1 MKKNPFISRLAT
13 SVAAVALTIGMAF
26 TFSACSDDDE
36 VVDPATTEPSR
47 LSVPTVNEV
56 AEADITTSSL
66 KFSWAAV
73 EGASSYSAQIRL
85 SEAGDIYRERIVE
98 DVTEVTFENL
108 NDNTEYWFRVRAN
121 HKLNEGCNS
130 AYSEYKM
137 VQTVAADP
145 AIPQL
150 AVPANVMCDKSKTTE
165 TELTFMWDSVEGAT
179 AGYAVTLT
187 SIGKDD
193 VTATTTATTY
203 TFSGLEKGVQYFFTV
218 RACEVKEG
226 DKVVYT
232 ASKNSGAVKATTV
245 GQLPTP
251 QNLKSQDKMSQAVR
265 FVWDAVPNAKDYYY
279 ELQTLDLVGDPKTVK
294 EGLMKEISGAITP
307 GNPVREEATTNT
319 SMSFFG
325 LDKNTYYS
333 FRVKAVSG
341 NDAYQD
347 SDFTDYCV
355 IKTLE
360 YDPTPLVTP
369 KYTVKNVMP
378 LKVFLAWKEVVVNE
392 SEVGVGAVAGY
403 DIQFAPVGTEVAD
416 DDEDYMIQLHTA
428 DASGAFPLEYGISEY
443 GPADTEGNRMAVEPE
458 KTYKVRMRT
467 YADESNPKVS
477 NSSWTEW
484 KEVNTPALA
493 KELTIESAEELE
505 VAIDCMAEGGVLTLK
520 AGEYNT
526 SKTYNL
532 TRSITITGESATDR
546 PKVNIGQLEV
556 APSEVCDFIRI
567 ANIEFTNFK
576 VNADGTLDTSSNAGK
591 YFLNNSSQKANIE
604 TMEIENCVVWG
615 GFKSAFFRMNRT
627 NFGVNNL
634 TIKDNIICV
643 GGSDGGLVSAD
654 AKDEDKKSVGKPF
667 GKKWVI
673 TGNTIDKMG
682 AVYGNTKFQQIIR
695 FPKGLADVE
704 FEAEITNNTMY
715 NLTIVKGK
723 DLFEAFAGSKITVK
737 KNIITIDSSITWTKG
752 IGIKGTLTSENN
764 FIFDTT
770 ATLEGFTVAD
780 PQISGYEFLKNYKP
794 TNAAVIAA
802 GAGDPRWLK

>member
-36 VVDPATTEPSR
+36 VVDPAATEPSR
-47 LSVPTVNEV
+47 LSVPAVNEV

-85 SEAGDIYRERIVE
+85 SEAGDIYRERIIE
-98 DVTEVTFENL
+98 DATEVTFENL
-108 NDNTEYWFRVRAN
+108 NDDTEYYFRVRAN
-121 HKLNEGCNS
+121 HKLNESRNS
-130 AYSEYKM
+130 AYSTYTM
-137 VQTVAADP
+137 VKTVAADP
-145 AIPQL
+145 TVPQL
-150 AVPANVMCDKSKTTE
+150 AVPANVMCDKSKTSE
-165 TELTFMWDSVEGAT
+165 TELTFMWDTVENAT

-193 VTATTTATTY
+193 VTATTTETTY
-203 TFSGLEKGVQYFFTV
+203 TFTGLEKGVQYFFTV

-232 ASKNSGAVKATTV
+232 ASKNSGAVKATTI

-251 QNLKSQDKMSQAVR
+251 EHLKFQDKMSQAVK
-265 FVWDAVPNAKDYYY
+265 FVWDPVDNAVDYAY
-279 ELQTLDLVGDPKTVK
+279 ELTTYSVTGDEKTVV
-294 EGLMKEISGAITP
+294 EGLVSEVSDAIVP
-307 GNPVREEATTNT
+307 GETVSATVSNT
-319 SMSFFG
+319 SMTFRG
-325 LDKNTYYS
+325 LTKSTYYG

-341 NDAYQD
+341 NDAYTD
-347 SDFTDYCV
+347 SEFTDYCV

-360 YDPTPLVTP
+360 TDATPLTAP
-369 KYTVKNVMP
+369 ILTVKEAQQ
-378 LKVFLAWKEVVVNE
+378 LKVIVSWNMT
-392 SEVGVGAVAGY
+392 GTYGY
-403 DIQFAPVGTEVAD
+403 DIQFAPKATEVAD
-416 DDEDYMIQLHTA
+416 DDATYTIEVRA
-428 DASGAFPLEYGISEY
+428 DATTGELPTEYAITTAGADALTP
-443 GPADTEGNRMAVEPE
+443 DTD
-458 KTYKVRMRT
+458 YKVRIKT
-467 YADESNPKVS
+467 VADPGKLTDADSA
-477 NSSWTEW
+477 WTEW
-484 KEVNTPALA
+484 MDVKTAPLA
-493 KELTIESAEELE
+493 NALTISTAEELE
-505 VAIDCMAEGGVLTLK
+505 EAIDRMAEGGVLTLK

-526 SKTYNL
+526 SETYKL
-532 TRSITITGESATDR
+532 TRGITITGESATDR
-546 PKVNIGQLEV
+546 PKVNIAQITLCPT
-556 APSEVCDFIRI
+556 AACDFIRI

-576 VNADGTLDTSSNAGK
+576 VNDGTLDTSSNAGK
-591 YFLNNSSQKANIE
+591 YFIDNSGQNAHVE

-627 NFGVNNL
+627 NYGVNNL
-634 TIKDNIICV
+634 TIKNNIICV
-643 GGSDGGLVSAD
+643 GGSDGALVSAN
-654 AKDEDKKSVGKPF
+654 GKAF

-682 AVYGNTKFQQIIR
+682 SVYGNTKFQAIIR
-695 FPKGLADVE
+695 CPKGADGAT

-715 NLTIVKGK
+715 NIAIIKGK
-723 DLFEAFAGSKITVK
+723 DLLFEAPSGTVTVK
-737 KNIITIDSSITWTKG
+737 KNIITIDTSVTGAWTGGLG
-752 IGIKGTLTSENN
+752 IEATVTSEDN

-770 ATLEGFTVAD
+770 SSITGFTVAD

>member
-121 HKLNEGCNS
+121 HKLNESRNS

-137 VQTVAADP
+137 VKTVAADP

-165 TELTFMWDSVEGAT
+165 TELTFMWDSVENAT

-203 TFSGLEKGVQYFFTV
+203 TFTGLEKGVQYFFTV

-245 GQLPTP
+245 GQLPAP
-251 QNLKSQDKMSQAVR
+251 QNLKAQDKMSQAVK
-265 FVWDAVPNAKDYYY
+265 FVWDAVPNAVDYTY
-279 ELQTLDLVGDPKTVK
+279 ELTTYTLEGDEKTVV
-294 EGLMKEISGAITP
+294 EGLVSEVSDAIVP
-307 GNPVREEATTNT
+307 GQPVSATVSNT
-319 SMSFFG
+319 SMTFRG
-325 LDKNTYYS
+325 LTKSTYYG
-333 FRVKAVSG
+333 FRVKAISG
-341 NDAYQD
+341 NDAYND

-355 IKTLE
+355 IKTLAT
-360 YDPTPLVTP
+360 DATPLTAP
-369 KYTVKNVMP
+369 ILTVKEAQQ
-378 LKVFLAWKEVVVNE
+378 LKVIVSWNMT
-392 SEVGVGAVAGY
+392 GTYGY
-403 DIQFAPVGTEVAD
+403 DIQLAPKATEVAD
-416 DDEDYMIQLHTA
+416 DDATYTIEVRADETTHELATEYAITTAGA
-428 DASGAFPLEYGISEY
+428 DALTP
-443 GPADTEGNRMAVEPE
+443 DTD
-458 KTYKVRMRT
+458 YKVRIKT
-467 YADESNPKVS
+467 VADPDKLTDADSA
-477 NSSWTEW
+477 WTEW
-484 KEVNTPALA
+484 MDVKTAALLDDITVKTADEFYEAFGRLKDGGIMNVEPGTYNVNDEKNAPRTISLA
-493 KELTIESAEELE
+493 KAVAIVGKAGAQAPKINVKGFDLKGVNGATLDFVRFENIELT
-505 VAIDCMAEGGVLTLK
+505 G
-520 AGEYNT
+520 YNT
-526 SKTYNL
+526 DPATGDPTNVGYAETKTTLSGYVLDGKNCTGKVKSL
-532 TRSITITGESATDR
+532 VIKNCTIHG
-546 PKVNIGQLEV
+546 
-556 APSEVCDFIRI
+556 FI
-567 ANIEFTNFK
+567 
-576 VNADGTLDTSSNAGK
+576 NALVRNDSS
-591 YFLNNSSQKANIE
+591 F
-604 TMEIENCVVWG
+604 G
-615 GFKSAFFRMNRT
+615 GFDDVLIEG
-627 NFGVNNL
+627 NFV
-634 TIKDNIICV
+634 CV
-643 GGSDGGLVSAD
+643 GGDNGGIFDENKIANPTKLVVKNNTFDGLGVAY
-654 AKDEDKKSVGKPF
+654 
-667 GKKWVI
+667 
-673 TGNTIDKMG
+673 G
-682 AVYGNTKFQQIIR
+682 ASKAGQMIR
-695 FPKGLADVE
+695 LSSGE
-704 FEAEITNNTMY
+704 CEAEITNNTFY
-715 NLTIVKGK
+715 NVKYLYDKGKNSYK
-723 DLFEAFAGSKITVK
+723 DLFEVKSGKATVS
-737 KNIITIDSSITWTKG
+737 KNIVTIHSSLTWAKG
-752 IGIKGTLTSENN
+752 IGIKATLTSTDN

>member
-36 VVDPATTEPSR
+36 VVDPAATEPSR

-121 HKLNEGCNS
+121 HKLNESRNS

-137 VQTVAADP
+137 VKTVAADP

-203 TFSGLEKGVQYFFTV
+203 TFTGLEKGVQYFFTV

-232 ASKNSGAVKATTV
+232 ASKNSGAVKATTI

-251 QNLKSQDKMSQAVR
+251 QNLKAQDKMSQAVK
-265 FVWDAVPNAKDYYY
+265 FVWDAVPNAVDYTY
-279 ELQTLDLVGDPKTVK
+279 ELTTYTLEGDEKTVV
-294 EGLMKEISGAITP
+294 EGLVSEVSDAIVP
-307 GNPVREEATTNT
+307 GQPVSATVSNT
-319 SMSFFG
+319 SMTFRG
-325 LDKNTYYS
+325 LTKSTYYG
-333 FRVKAVSG
+333 FRVKAISG
-341 NDAYQD
+341 NDAYND

-355 IKTLE
+355 IKTLAT
-360 YDPTPLVTP
+360 DATPLTAP
-369 KYTVKNVMP
+369 ILMVKEAQQ
-378 LKVFLAWKEVVVNE
+378 LKVIVSWNM
-392 SEVGVGAVAGY
+392 VGTYGY
-403 DIQFAPVGTEVAD
+403 DIQFAPKATEVAD
-416 DDEDYMIQLHTA
+416 DDATYTIEVRADETTHELATEYAITTAGA
-428 DASGAFPLEYGISEY
+428 DALTP
-443 GPADTEGNRMAVEPE
+443 DTD
-458 KTYKVRMRT
+458 YKVRIKT
-467 YADESNPKVS
+467 VADPDKLTDADSA
-477 NSSWTEW
+477 WTEW
-484 KEVNTPALA
+484 MDVKTAALA
-493 KELTIESAEELE
+493 SALTISTAEELE
-505 VAIDCMAEGGVLTLK
+505 DAIDRMAEGGVLTLK

-556 APSEVCDFIRI
+556 APSEACDFIRI

-615 GFKSAFFRMNRT
+615 GFKSAFFRMNRN

-634 TIKDNIICV
+634 TIKNNIICV
-643 GGSDGGLVSAD
+643 GGADGGIVNGS
-654 AKDEDKKSVGKPF
+654 GKPF

-673 TGNTIDKMG
+673 TGNTIDGMG
-682 AVYGNTKFQQIIR
+682 PGRYGCGDSKKGSLVQ
-695 FPKGLADVE
+695 FPAGAADTA

-715 NLTIVKGK
+715 NIKYIDGK
-723 DLFEAFAGSKITVK
+723 SLFAGTNGTVTVK
-737 KNIITIDSSITWTKG
+737 KNIITIDSSITWAKG
-752 IGIKGTLTSENN
+752 IGIDATLTSEDN